1 MQTRHKTEQE
11 LTFLTQDG
19 STVKKNHYKCTK
31 AICVDITTGLH
42 AKHTKVRQSK
52 QLKYSVLMFL
62 KRLKMCITSVLELVT
77 ETMTLVYG
85 AKKGHMLI
93 SVNQTSHLPQ
103 GKIRSET
110 M

>member
-1 MQTRHKTEQE
+1 
-11 LTFLTQDG
+11 
-19 STVKKNHYKCTK
+19 
-31 AICVDITTGLH
+31 
-42 AKHTKVRQSK
+42 
-52 QLKYSVLMFL
+52 MFL
-62 KRLKMCITSVLELVT
+62 KRLKMCITSVLELAT